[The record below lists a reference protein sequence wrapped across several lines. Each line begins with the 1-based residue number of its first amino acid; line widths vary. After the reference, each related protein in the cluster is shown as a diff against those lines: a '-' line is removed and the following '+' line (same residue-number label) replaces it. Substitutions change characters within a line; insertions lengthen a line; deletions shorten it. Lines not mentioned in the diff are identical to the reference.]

1 MNQFLTT
8 QAIAGGGGSGRVV
21 GGGSVAT
28 AKQEF
33 GSVGGII
40 ARFGNTENNDYEY
53 FKVSANVDKKY
64 IYTIS
69 DLTFDYGKTLETQGT
84 TGNKPVSY
92 ITALALINS
101 SFNIHLDHR
110 FVNVQE
116 KIVRWKERAEDN
128 NLYGFSFT
136 NSKTGK
142 TFFLTSSKNSKNS
155 PAKFVV
161 ESVKVSNVRIN
172 GRGVWLS
179 ADLSVSIQEYAGT
192 QSKIGILRKRI
203 ADFSDGTTLTYD
215 PTDLYGEETADDV
228 IGSGGVVWKPKEA
241 EALVQDENIWKR

>member
-1 MNQFLTT
+1 M
-8 QAIAGGGGSGRVV
+8 
-21 GGGSVAT
+21 
-28 AKQEF
+28 
-33 GSVGGII
+33 II
-40 ARFGNTENNDYEY
+40 ARFGNTENIDYEY
-53 FKVSANVDKKY
+53 FGVYTNNVKKN

-101 SFNIHLDHR
+101 SFKIHLDHR

-128 NLYGFSFT
+128 NLYGFSFSDT
-136 NSKTGK
+136 KSKK
-142 TFFLTSSKNSKNS
+142 TFFLTSNKKSKNS

-161 ESVKVSNVRIN
+161 ESVKVSNVRID

-179 ADLSVSIQEYAGT
+179 ADLDISIQEYAGT
-192 QSKIGILRKRI
+192 KNKIGILRKRL
-203 ADFSDGTTLTYD
+203 ADYSDGTTLTYD
-215 PTDLYGEETADDV
+215 PTDLYGEQTAEDLLTTLDNAQK
-228 IGSGGVVWKPKEA
+228 GKGGTGGGV
-241 EALVQDENIWKR
+241 R

>member
-1 MNQFLTT
+1 M
-8 QAIAGGGGSGRVV
+8 
-21 GGGSVAT
+21 
-28 AKQEF
+28 
-33 GSVGGII
+33 II
-40 ARFGNTENNDYEY
+40 ARFGNTENSDYEY
-53 FKVSANVDKKY
+53 FNVGKVGGGKTS

-84 TGNKPVSY
+84 TGSKPISY

-101 SFNIHLDHR
+101 SFKIHLDHR

-128 NLYGFSFT
+128 NLYGFSF
-136 NSKTGK
+136 SDSRTGK
-142 TFFLTSSKNSKNS
+142 TFFLTSNKHSENS

-179 ADLSVSIQEYAGT
+179 ADLDISIQEYAGKQNT
-192 QSKIGILRKRI
+192 IGILRKRL
-203 ADFSDGTTLTYD
+203 ADFSDGETLTYD
-215 PTDLYGEETADDV
+215 QNALYGELNEGSSAGKS
-228 IGSGGVVWKPKEA
+228 GSGGGGGGV
-241 EALVQDENIWKR
+241 R